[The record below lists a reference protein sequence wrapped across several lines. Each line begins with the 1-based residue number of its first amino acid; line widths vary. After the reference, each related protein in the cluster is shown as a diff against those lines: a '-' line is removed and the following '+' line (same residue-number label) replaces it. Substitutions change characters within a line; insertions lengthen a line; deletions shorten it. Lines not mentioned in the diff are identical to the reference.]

1 MLEPTDVRT
10 LIEGIMDLRRQ
21 HCRMLARLTALEAVM
36 LEALPENEQAEV
48 HARVDQLASD
58 FHQGI
63 LEEYEKHSPKI
74 AAWLDDRKLD
84 ELL

>member
-1 MLEPTDVRT
+1 
-10 LIEGIMDLRRQ
+10 
-21 HCRMLARLTALEAVM
+21 M
-36 LEALPENEQAEV
+36 LEALPENKRAEV
-48 HARVDQLASD
+48 HARVDQLASE

-63 LEEYEKHSPKI
+63 LEEYEKHSSKL